1 MGSRF
6 PLAVVADLSEAP
18 ISLNSGGVGT
28 VMMIVS
34 FCSLLFSAAAGFWG
48 RVLGQIRSVFLGL
61 GVSALGY
68 ILVGSLPRSL

>member
-1 MGSRF
+1 
-6 PLAVVADLSEAP
+6 
-18 ISLNSGGVGT
+18 
-28 VMMIVS
+28 MMIVS